1 MPRWS
6 ELTAPRRVDLLVAGV
21 LLIWG
26 LPDVPWWWE
35 HPGHAAPT
43 LAVPGALALTL
54 VMSVPFW
61 WRRRYPV
68 PVLAAAAAVLGI
80 RAAIDHDLHSAFAA
94 VLAGCYGIGAY
105 GTTVRRYAR
114 WLGWLALIAAAGV
127 VITQNGNR
135 LAAVPFALLGA
146 AFMLGDAT
154 SARRGET
161 AASVEAAHQAERTR
175 IARELHDVVAHQLS
189 AIAVQAG
196 AARMAGTN
204 RPGEVLATI
213 EQLSREAIAELN
225 HLLGAL
231 RREPDADPA
240 RVPAPSL
247 AELDELLSAGLAAGV
262 PVQAA
267 AEGRVRPLS
276 PGAELSAC
284 RIITEALA
292 NVAKHA
298 PAAPTRVTLRYEAD
312 QLSIEV
318 VNAPPPGG
326 GRPAFLPAPA
336 GRRGRGLQG
345 MRERAELYGG
355 WFTAGVTP
363 DGGFAVN
370 AVIPYEGPAAAAAPP
385 AAAALPAAAPP
396 AAARPAAGAD
406 AAGGDAAARASADA
420 GAP

>member
-1 MPRWS
+1 MTPRSGRPYSQGMRVPWRS

-35 HPGHAAPT
+35 HPGHAAPA
-43 LAVPGALALTL
+43 LAVLGALALTL

-94 VLAGCYGIGAY
+94 VLVGCYGIGAY

-189 AIAVQAG
+189 AITVQAG
-196 AARMAGTN
+196 AARMAGTD
-204 RPGEVLATI
+204 RPAEVLATI
-213 EQLSREAIAELN
+213 EQLSREALAELN

-240 RVPAPSL
+240 RAPAPSL

-262 PVQAA
+262 PVRAA
-267 AEGRVRPLS
+267 VEGRVRPLS

-318 VNAPPPGG
+318 VSAPPPGG
-326 GRPAFLPAPA
+326 G
-336 GRRGRGLQG
+336 
-345 MRERAELYGG
+345 
-355 WFTAGVTP
+355 
-363 DGGFAVN
+363 FAVT
-370 AVIPYEGPAAAAAPP
+370 AVIPYDSQAAAAAP
-385 AAAALPAAAPP
+385 AG
-396 AAARPAAGAD
+396 AARPAAAVP
-406 AAGGDAAARASADA
+406 AAGAGTGECASADA